1 MDHARVPRRWR
12 WTAIP
17 LGSAQGSPPSA
28 GSPGRSSASF
38 RRSARSAPPRRWAA
52 RAISG
57 PVRPDATLTV
67 DPLEDNARS
76 QLTFSIDY
84 EASGVGKVILPLVIR
99 QTRSAAPASFRRLKE
114 RLKVGASA
122 RRELA

>member
-1 MDHARVPRRWR
+1 MDGDPLRVGSRFTTIRRF
-12 WTAIP
+12 
-17 LGSAQGSPPSA
+17 A
-28 GSPGRSSASF
+28 GAEQRLVQEVSEV
-38 RRSARSAPPRRWAA
+38 APPWRWAA

-76 QLTFSIDY
+76 QLTFSIDN
-84 EASGVGKVILPLVIR
+84 EASGVGKVILSLVIR

-114 RLKVGASA
+114 RLEVGASA
-122 RRELA
+122 PRELA